1 MDAVST
7 VLRFICQLRP
17 LFVYFYSSN
26 NFTEKLWDSN
36 LDRWNADQRGHT
48 LAILLLLLLL
58 LWSVLLSLPN
68 AKAVLVASFAL
79 V

>member
-36 LDRWNADQRGHT
+36 LDHWNADQPTRAHLSSIVVVVVVVS
-48 LAILLLLLLL
+48 LA
-58 LWSVLLSLPN
+58 
-68 AKAVLVASFAL
+68 AVAT
-79 V
+79 